1 MPVSQLFDFE
11 VTDDQVDFEIAQ
23 LVLQNELDT
32 VQYSCKTFA
41 NMTTV
46 IQVSSVLQMTNDY
59 TNTLALLRCHA
70 YIKSCNNQNNQT
82 NSF

>member
-11 VTDDQVDFEIAQ
+11 VTDDQVDFEI
-23 LVLQNELDT
+23 LQNELDT

-59 TNTLALLRCHA
+59 TNTLALLRCHV